1 MILFLVALAGAALGF
16 LTGECITR
24 SYRAYRR
31 EFGYASSAHQPLAW
45 LEFVLADV
53 SIRDTWLRRLARR
66 LAYRLKLI
74 GVQ

>member
-1 MILFLVALAGAALGF
+1 MILIVLALAGAALGF
-16 LTGECITR
+16 LCGERLTR

-31 EFGYASSAHQPLAW
+31 AFGYASQAHQPLAW

-53 SIRDTWLRRLARR
+53 SIRDWWLRRWLRGA
-66 LAYRLKLI
+66 AYRLRLI